1 MAYRQFRNDP
11 TVKGLVLNMASGGE
25 GLNLQVANYAIIYE
39 PIDHAD
45 TDRQVIKR
53 IARTGQLKHCFIYR
67 FITKKS
73 VEERIMEFIQEGK
86 ELFQSLLEGNVNY
99 DSLLG

>member
-1 MAYRQFRNDP
+1 
-11 TVKGLVLNMASGGE
+11 MASGGE
-25 GLNLQVANYAIIYE
+25 GPNSAANYAIIYE

-67 FITKKS
+67 FITKNQLKS
-73 VEERIMEFIQEGK
+73 VLWSLYKK
-86 ELFQSLLEGNVNY
+86 EKNY
-99 DSLLG
+99 FNPIGRQR

>member
-1 MAYRQFRNDP
+1 MEKVQ
-11 TVKGLVLNMASGGE
+11 T
-25 GLNLQVANYAIIYE
+25 QVANYAIIYE

-86 ELFQSLLEGNVNY
+86 ELFQSYWKETLIMIHYLVNIIEV
-99 DSLLG
+99 